1 MSVSKDKIDS
11 LIKKAK
17 IGDRGYFG
25 KVDGKEYCVAKKGKN
40 SIGEYKNFVY
50 LVSVD
55 YIYNLEKAIKE
66 ELGTMLNAE
75 WIYKEYD
82 IVESVSNEQIGLNRY
97 LYVFNTKESFET
109 AYEILGK
116 IGQVEERF
124 INNEYAIEF
133 KKTIKILEEEE
144 IDIYD

>member
-1 MSVSKDKIDS
+1 MNISKDKIDS

-17 IGDRGYFG
+17 IGDRGYFS
-25 KVDGKEYCVAKKGKN
+25 KVDGKEYCVAKKWKN
-40 SIGEYKNFVY
+40 SVGEYKNFVY

-55 YIYNLEKAIKE
+55 YIYDLDKAMQE

-75 WIYKEYD
+75 LLKKEYD
-82 IVESVSNEQIGLNRY
+82 IVECVSNEQIGLNRY
-97 LYVFNTKESFET
+97 LYVFDTKESFKT

-133 KKTIKILEEEE
+133 KKPIKILEEEE
-144 IDIYD
+144 IEIYD

>member
-1 MSVSKDKIDS
+1 MSLSKDKIDS

-17 IGDRGYFG
+17 IGDRGYFS
-25 KVDGKEYCVAKKGKN
+25 KVDGKEYCVAKKWKN

-109 AYEILGK
+109 TYEILGK

-124 INNEYAIEF
+124 INNEYAIEL
-133 KKTIKILEEEE
+133 KKPIKILEEEE